1 MANDMTI
8 PKRAKALLN
17 VMYDECLLDRD
28 FPEDDAHREGAEKVI
43 RRALLEAAEREA
55 RWWAGLDGD
64 EMSIHTACVLDDRI
78 EALREEAGCG

>member
-1 MANDMTI
+1 MPDMTI
-8 PKRAKALLN
+8 PKRAKFLLWTLGL
-17 VMYDECLLDRD
+17 EKGQLAG
-28 FPEDDAHREGAEKVI
+28 EQEGAI